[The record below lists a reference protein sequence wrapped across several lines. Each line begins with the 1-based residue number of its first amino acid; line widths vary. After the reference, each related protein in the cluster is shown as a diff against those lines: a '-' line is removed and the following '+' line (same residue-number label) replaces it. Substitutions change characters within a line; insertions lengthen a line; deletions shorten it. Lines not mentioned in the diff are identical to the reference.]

1 MFFRRIFCI
10 MTIKIMNNKREP
22 IVIPAIAPGD
32 SLSLGVVDP
41 PTGANV
47 GDGLVVDPPTGANV
61 GDGLVVDPPTGA
73 NVGGGIG
80 GLILV
85 IE

>member
-1 MFFRRIFCI
+1 
-10 MTIKIMNNKREP
+10 MTIKIMINTTVP

-32 SLSLGVVDP
+32 SLSLDVLDP

-47 GDGLVVDPPTGANV
+47 GDGVVDSTGANV
-61 GDGLVVDPPTGA
+61 V
-73 NVGGGIG
+73 GGIG